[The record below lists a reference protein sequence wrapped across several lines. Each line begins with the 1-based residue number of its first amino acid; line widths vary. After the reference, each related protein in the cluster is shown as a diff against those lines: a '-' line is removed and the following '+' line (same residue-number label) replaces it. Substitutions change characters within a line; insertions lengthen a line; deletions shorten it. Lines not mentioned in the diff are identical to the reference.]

1 MHVAQNQQQAEQSAA
16 IKAAAEQAAQAA
28 FDLMAAQRA
37 RGDAAAAGPGTP
49 TPTPQQQQ
57 QPPPPAVKSIP
68 WSELEPTGVTK
79 GAGTFGVASV
89 YKWRARA
96 LRVVVKE
103 LKAEVSRALRQ
114 QVREGGECQVWL
126 WGSTSLSWRACALAR
141 GHKGACRR
149 CRAE

>member
-1 MHVAQNQQQAEQSAA
+1 MHVAQNQQQAEQAAA

-49 TPTPQQQQ
+49 TPTLQQ

-114 QVREGGECQVWL
+114 QVREGGECQVRL
-126 WGSTSLSWRACALAR
+126 RSCGSVCTR
-141 GHKGACRR
+141 GAQDRVPSVSS
-149 CRAE
+149 